1 MATHV
6 EAGQINTRHP
16 LRTTP
21 RQGRAALPSALTF
34 SSAALIVLPS
44 MTQDTTS
51 CRPSARLDLDVG
63 GAARPPAALP
73 VPAVHAPALP
83 TPDCSAGCLRR
94 CSADDKHGG
103 VPPRPRRLFRDC
115 PTSAPQP
122 VFLALDR
129 YDHLI
134 EMPFVC
140 EVADRPPLE
149 LVGEFQAK
157 LSRPF

>member
-1 MATHV
+1 MCHHHARR
-6 EAGQINTRHP
+6 NT
-16 LRTTP
+16 L
-21 RQGRAALPSALTF
+21 ALQQFAHQPKSGSLV
-34 SSAALIVLPS
+34 SAALQQSIENL
-44 MTQDTTS
+44 
-51 CRPSARLDLDVG
+51 AVG
-63 GAARPPAALP
+63 IDG
-73 VPAVHAPALP
+73 
-83 TPDCSAGCLRR
+83 
-94 CSADDKHGG
+94 
-103 VPPRPRRLFRDC
+103 
-115 PTSAPQP
+115 APQP